1 MRRATQGCG
10 GPTVLGTQNPSV
22 PLLHPPDERLPLQ
35 VGPVAQYGC
44 WGSSH
49 HLHIPGSQKEKG
61 GGSIHVPFTGK
72 SLEVPDL
79 TSTPLSLARTQSR
92 GNGTRKGGFL
102 VPSCLR

>member
-79 TSTPLSLARTQSR
+79 TSTPLSLARTQSP
-92 GNGTRKGGFL
+92 GNGARKGGFL